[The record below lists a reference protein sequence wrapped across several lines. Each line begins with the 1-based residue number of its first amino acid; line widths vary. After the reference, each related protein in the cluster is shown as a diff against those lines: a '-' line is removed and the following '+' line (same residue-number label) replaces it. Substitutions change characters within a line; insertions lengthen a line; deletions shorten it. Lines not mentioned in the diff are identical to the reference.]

1 MIKKT
6 LYNVFIIFICHALAY
21 SPLINAA
28 QLSLPTGDLIAPEII
43 QPEYVG
49 TVAKGDSHIV
59 SVRVTDNV
67 AVKQVLIYYRAIGTE
82 SYRRLLMQN
91 KKNTDYYVA
100 TISADKIKPPGIEYY
115 IQAADNA
122 GNTLLHGYSF
132 SPLSVKTL
140 DGAAQSVVAENTGAP
155 AEEDS
160 IFSNK
165 WFWIGVGVLALGA
178 AAASGSDSGGST
190 PTATVTVTTAE
201 PVN

>member
-1 MIKKT
+1 LIKKT

-122 GNTLLHGYSF
+122 
-132 SPLSVKTL
+132 
-140 DGAAQSVVAENTGAP
+140 QSVVAENTGAP

-178 AAASGSDSGGST
+178 ATASGSDSGGST